1 MPSTRLVSL
10 SVPPETPR
18 AFARRADGFRH
29 ALAGG
34 LWLAPLVYLE
44 HARFGPGWYGKV
56 VSSDPER
63 LLAWAVSKAIP
74 RRALEVKS
82 LPDVDMPRK
91 GRRRL
96 PGYHI
101 DLWGAR
107 LALAYDPETL
117 AAARRRSPT
126 PTLPLKGEGEAASSW
141 WRRMAL
147 SPEPVMRR
155 TAPEGRFSTRAPAI
169 AAAEVGSI
177 KRPTVAACRQ
187 ARSIAS
193 SATAA

>member
-1 MPSTRLVSL
+1 MTSIRAGFSF
-10 SVPPETPR
+10 VPPETPR
-18 AFARRADGFRH
+18 AFARRAAGFRH
-29 ALAGG
+29 AAAGG

-82 LPDVDMPRK
+82 LPDLDMPRH

-117 AAARRRSPT
+117 ARARRRSV
-126 PTLPLKGEGEAASSW
+126 PLDRLHPRSGDDQDG
-141 WRRMAL
+141 
-147 SPEPVMRR
+147 P
-155 TAPEGRFSTRAPAI
+155 GRQMQHPGAGDR
-169 AAAEVGSI
+169 G
-177 KRPTVAACRQ
+177 R
-187 ARSIAS
+187 
-193 SATAA
+193 

>member
-1 MPSTRLVSL
+1 M
-10 SVPPETPR
+10 PPELPR

-29 ALAGG
+29 AVAGG

-82 LPDVDMPRK
+82 LPDLDTPRK

-107 LALAYDPETL
+107 LALAYDPHTL
-117 AAARRRSPT
+117 ARTRGRASI
-126 PTLPLKGEGEAASSW
+126 PLH
-141 WRRMAL
+141 RL
-147 SPEPVMRR
+147 EPG
-155 TAPEGRFSTRAPAI
+155 AGDDDDGAGGKIEHPSTGDRH
-169 AAAEVGSI
+169 G
-177 KRPTVAACRQ
+177 
-187 ARSIAS
+187 
-193 SATAA
+193 

>member
-1 MPSTRLVSL
+1 MTSTRAGFSF
-10 SVPPETPR
+10 VPPETPR

-29 ALAGG
+29 AASGG

-82 LPDVDMPRK
+82 LPDLDMPRE

-117 AAARRRSPT
+117 ARARQRENSP
-126 PTLPLKGEGEAASSW
+126 
-141 WRRMAL
+141 
-147 SPEPVMRR
+147 SPARGGGQGGGSVAIDRLDPG
-155 TAPEGRFSTRAPAI
+155 AGDDQDGPGR
-169 AAAEVGSI
+169 EM
-177 KRPTVAACRQ
+177 
-187 ARSIAS
+187 
-193 SATAA
+193 

>member
-1 MPSTRLVSL
+1 
-10 SVPPETPR
+10 VPPEIPR

-44 HARFGPGWYGKV
+44 NARFGPGWYGKV

-82 LPDVDMPRK
+82 LPDLDMPRK

-117 AAARRRSPT
+117 AAARRRSVAVDGLEPGAGDDDDRT
-126 PTLPLKGEGEAASSW
+126 GGKIQHASPGD
-141 WRRMAL
+141 RR
-147 SPEPVMRR
+147 
-155 TAPEGRFSTRAPAI
+155 G
-169 AAAEVGSI
+169 
-177 KRPTVAACRQ
+177 
-187 ARSIAS
+187 
-193 SATAA
+193 

>member
-1 MPSTRLVSL
+1 MPSTPPASS
-10 SVPPETPR
+10 SVPPEIPR

-82 LPDVDMPRK
+82 LPDLEMPRK

-107 LALAYDPETL
+107 LALAYDPQTL
-117 AAARRRSPT
+117 AEAHRRSVAVLHLEAEAGDDQDDARRLIKHPST
-126 PTLPLKGEGEAASSW
+126 GD
-141 WRRMAL
+141 RR
-147 SPEPVMRR
+147 
-155 TAPEGRFSTRAPAI
+155 G
-169 AAAEVGSI
+169 
-177 KRPTVAACRQ
+177 
-187 ARSIAS
+187 
-193 SATAA
+193 

>member
-1 MPSTRLVSL
+1 MPSTRAGSW
-10 SVPPETPR
+10 SVPPEVPR
-18 AFARRADGFRH
+18 AFTRRADGFRH
-29 ALAGG
+29 AAAGG

-44 HARFGPGWYGKV
+44 HARFGAGWYGKV

-82 LPDVDMPRK
+82 LPDLDMPRK

-107 LALAYDPETL
+107 LALAYDPGTL
-117 AAARRRSPT
+117 AAARQRSVAVDGLEPGPGDDHHRTGGKIQHPRAGDRR
-126 PTLPLKGEGEAASSW
+126 G
-141 WRRMAL
+141 
-147 SPEPVMRR
+147 
-155 TAPEGRFSTRAPAI
+155 
-169 AAAEVGSI
+169 
-177 KRPTVAACRQ
+177 
-187 ARSIAS
+187 
-193 SATAA
+193 

>member
-1 MPSTRLVSL
+1 M
-10 SVPPETPR
+10 PPELPR
-18 AFARRADGFRH
+18 AFARRSDGFRH
-29 ALAGG
+29 AAAGG

-107 LALAYDPETL
+107 LALAYDPDTL
-117 AAARRRSPT
+117 AAARRRSVAVDR
-126 PTLPLKGEGEAASSW
+126 LEAGTGDDQGGAGRKVQRPGTGD
-141 WRRMAL
+141 RR
-147 SPEPVMRR
+147 
-155 TAPEGRFSTRAPAI
+155 G
-169 AAAEVGSI
+169 
-177 KRPTVAACRQ
+177 
-187 ARSIAS
+187 
-193 SATAA
+193 

>member
-1 MPSTRLVSL
+1 M
-10 SVPPETPR
+10 
-18 AFARRADGFRH
+18 
-29 ALAGG
+29 AGG

-44 HARFGPGWYGKV
+44 HARFGAGWYGKV

-82 LPDVDMPRK
+82 LPDLDMPRK

-117 AAARRRSPT
+117 AAARQRSVAVDG
-126 PTLPLKGEGEAASSW
+126 LESGAGDDHH
-141 WRRMAL
+141 
-147 SPEPVMRR
+147 
-155 TAPEGRFSTRAPAI
+155 RAGGKIQHPGA
-169 AAAEVGSI
+169 GD
-177 KRPTVAACRQ
+177 RCG
-187 ARSIAS
+187 
-193 SATAA
+193 

>member
-1 MPSTRLVSL
+1 M
-10 SVPPETPR
+10 PPEVPR

-29 ALAGG
+29 AVAGG

-44 HARFGPGWYGKV
+44 HARFGAGWYGKV

-82 LPDVDMPRK
+82 LPDLDMPRK

-107 LALAYDPETL
+107 LALAYDPQTL
-117 AAARRRSPT
+117 AAARQRSVAVDRFEPRAGDDHHRPGGKVQHPGAGNRR
-126 PTLPLKGEGEAASSW
+126 G
-141 WRRMAL
+141 
-147 SPEPVMRR
+147 
-155 TAPEGRFSTRAPAI
+155 
-169 AAAEVGSI
+169 
-177 KRPTVAACRQ
+177 
-187 ARSIAS
+187 
-193 SATAA
+193 

>member
-1 MPSTRLVSL
+1 
-10 SVPPETPR
+10 VPPEIPR

-29 ALAGG
+29 AAAGG

-63 LLAWAVSKAIP
+63 LLAWAISKAIP

-82 LPDVDMPRK
+82 LPDLDMPRQ

-107 LALAYDPETL
+107 LALAYDPEML
-117 AAARRRSPT
+117 ARIRQRPSPSGGEQGAGSV
-126 PTLPLKGEGEAASSW
+126 PLDRLDSGSGDDQDGA
-141 WRRMAL
+141 
-147 SPEPVMRR
+147 
-155 TAPEGRFSTRAPAI
+155 GRKSQHP
-169 AAAEVGSI
+169 
-177 KRPTVAACRQ
+177 
-187 ARSIAS
+187 
-193 SATAA
+193 SAGDRDR

>member
-1 MPSTRLVSL
+1 
-10 SVPPETPR
+10 VPPEIPR

-29 ALAGG
+29 AAAGG

-63 LLAWAVSKAIP
+63 LLAWAVSKSIP

-82 LPDVDMPRK
+82 LPDLDMPRA

-117 AAARRRSPT
+117 ARARQHSV
-126 PTLPLKGEGEAASSW
+126 PLERLQPGTGDDQDRAGRNIQDPSAGE
-141 WRRMAL
+141 R
-147 SPEPVMRR
+147 
-155 TAPEGRFSTRAPAI
+155 
-169 AAAEVGSI
+169 GS
-177 KRPTVAACRQ
+177 
-187 ARSIAS
+187 
-193 SATAA
+193 

>member
-1 MPSTRLVSL
+1 
-10 SVPPETPR
+10 VPPETPR

-29 ALAGG
+29 AAAGG

-56 VSSDPER
+56 VSADPKR

-74 RRALEVKS
+74 RRALQVKS
-82 LPDVDMPRK
+82 LPDLDSPRP

-107 LALAYDPETL
+107 LALAYDPQTL
-117 AAARRRSPT
+117 SLVRERLGRMRLVAVDGFEPGARNDQDGARRRI
-126 PTLPLKGEGEAASSW
+126 E
-141 WRRMAL
+141 
-147 SPEPVMRR
+147 
-155 TAPEGRFSTRAPAI
+155 RA
-169 AAAEVGSI
+169 
-177 KRPTVAACRQ
+177 RP
-187 ARSIAS
+187 SDGGG
-193 SATAA
+193 

>member
-1 MPSTRLVSL
+1 
-10 SVPPETPR
+10 VPPETPR

-29 ALAGG
+29 AVAGG

-63 LLAWAVSKAIP
+63 LLAWALSKAIP

-82 LPDVDMPRK
+82 LPDLDMPRK

-117 AAARRRSPT
+117 ARIRQRRSPARGAGQGGGSVT
-126 PTLPLKGEGEAASSW
+126 IDRLHPGAGDDQDGP
-141 WRRMAL
+141 WRKIQHSGAGDR
-147 SPEPVMRR
+147 
-155 TAPEGRFSTRAPAI
+155 GR
-169 AAAEVGSI
+169 
-177 KRPTVAACRQ
+177 
-187 ARSIAS
+187 
-193 SATAA
+193 

>member
-1 MPSTRLVSL
+1 
-10 SVPPETPR
+10 VPPEIPR

-29 ALAGG
+29 AAAGG

-56 VSSDPER
+56 VSSDPDR
-63 LLAWAVSKAIP
+63 LLAWAVSKSIP

-82 LPDVDMPRK
+82 LPDLDMPRA

-117 AAARRRSPT
+117 ARARQRSV
-126 PTLPLKGEGEAASSW
+126 PLQRLQPGTSDDQDRAGRNIQDPSAGE
-141 WRRMAL
+141 R
-147 SPEPVMRR
+147 
-155 TAPEGRFSTRAPAI
+155 GR
-169 AAAEVGSI
+169 
-177 KRPTVAACRQ
+177 
-187 ARSIAS
+187 
-193 SATAA
+193 

>member
-1 MPSTRLVSL
+1 MTSIRAGS
-10 SVPPETPR
+10 SFVPPETPR

-29 ALAGG
+29 AAAGG

-82 LPDVDMPRK
+82 LPDLDMPRQ

-117 AAARRRSPT
+117 ARIRQRPSPSGGGQGGGSVT
-126 PTLPLKGEGEAASSW
+126 IDRLHPGAGDDQDGP
-141 WRRMAL
+141 
-147 SPEPVMRR
+147 
-155 TAPEGRFSTRAPAI
+155 GRKIQHSGAGDR
-169 AAAEVGSI
+169 G
-177 KRPTVAACRQ
+177 R
-187 ARSIAS
+187 
-193 SATAA
+193 

>member
-1 MPSTRLVSL
+1 M
-10 SVPPETPR
+10 PPETPR

-29 ALAGG
+29 AAAGG

-82 LPDVDMPRK
+82 LPDLDMPRH
-91 GRRRL
+91 GRQRL

-107 LALAYDPETL
+107 LALAYDPDTL
-117 AAARRRSPT
+117 ARARQRSVT
-126 PTLPLKGEGEAASSW
+126 IDG
-141 WRRMAL
+141 
-147 SPEPVMRR
+147 
-155 TAPEGRFSTRAPAI
+155 FQTRA
-169 AAAEVGSI
+169 GDDQDGGG
-177 KRPTVAACRQ
+177 RQ
-187 ARSIAS
+187 VQHPSTGDRGR
-193 SATAA
+193 

>member
-1 MPSTRLVSL
+1 MTSTPAGSWF
-10 SVPPETPR
+10 VPPETPR

-29 ALAGG
+29 AAAGG

-82 LPDVDMPRK
+82 LPDVDVPRH

-117 AAARRRSPT
+117 ARARQREHFPSPSGGGQGGGSV
-126 PTLPLKGEGEAASSW
+126 PIDRLHPRAGNDQDG
-141 WRRMAL
+141 
-147 SPEPVMRR
+147 P
-155 TAPEGRFSTRAPAI
+155 GRKT
-169 AAAEVGSI
+169 
-177 KRPTVAACRQ
+177 
-187 ARSIAS
+187 
-193 SATAA
+193 

>member
-1 MPSTRLVSL
+1 LWRSAGLDPPCMPSPLPASS

-18 AFARRADGFRH
+18 AFPRRADGFRH
-29 ALAGG
+29 AAAGG

-44 HARFGPGWYGKV
+44 RARFGPGWYGKV
-56 VSSDPER
+56 VSADPER
-63 LLAWAVSKAIP
+63 LLAWAMSKAIP

-82 LPDVDMPRK
+82 LPDVSMPRK

-117 AAARRRSPT
+117 AAGRPPAPPPT
-126 PTLPLKGEGEAASSW
+126 P
-141 WRRMAL
+141 
-147 SPEPVMRR
+147 
-155 TAPEGRFSTRAPAI
+155 
-169 AAAEVGSI
+169 
-177 KRPTVAACRQ
+177 
-187 ARSIAS
+187 
-193 SATAA
+193 

>member
-1 MPSTRLVSL
+1 MTSIRAGS
-10 SVPPETPR
+10 SFVPPETPR
-18 AFARRADGFRH
+18 GFARRADGFRH
-29 ALAGG
+29 AAAGG

-63 LLAWAVSKAIP
+63 LLAWAESKAIP

-82 LPDVDMPRK
+82 LPDLDMPRA

-117 AAARRRSPT
+117 ARARERSVTIDRLHPRAGDDQDG
-126 PTLPLKGEGEAASSW
+126 P
-141 WRRMAL
+141 
-147 SPEPVMRR
+147 
-155 TAPEGRFSTRAPAI
+155 GRKVQHSGAGDRD
-169 AAAEVGSI
+169 
-177 KRPTVAACRQ
+177 C
-187 ARSIAS
+187 
-193 SATAA
+193 

>member
-1 MPSTRLVSL
+1 MPSTRAGSS
-10 SVPPETPR
+10 SVPPEVPR
-18 AFARRADGFRH
+18 TFARRADGFRH
-29 ALAGG
+29 AAAGG

-44 HARFGPGWYGKV
+44 HARFGAGWYGKV

-63 LLAWAVSKAIP
+63 LLTWAVSKAIP

-82 LPDVDMPRK
+82 LPDLDMPRK

-117 AAARRRSPT
+117 AAARERSVAVDRLEPGAGDDRYRAGGKIQHPGAGDRR
-126 PTLPLKGEGEAASSW
+126 
-141 WRRMAL
+141 R
-147 SPEPVMRR
+147 
-155 TAPEGRFSTRAPAI
+155 
-169 AAAEVGSI
+169 
-177 KRPTVAACRQ
+177 
-187 ARSIAS
+187 
-193 SATAA
+193 